1 MRMHKRESSVKAVC
15 VTTILRVRV
24 RVRVGYSRVRVRVGY
39 GRVRIRLTS

>member
-1 MRMHKRESSVKAVC
+1 MHKRESSVKAVC
-15 VTTILRVRV
+15 ATAILRVRV